1 MSSVIVDNRAKYDI
15 LISISPANV
24 ISHSLLWYDGDRESI
39 RRNTDIPNNQREEI
53 EYPRPVRLKMD
64 RRNITTDDVE
74 YTLDN
79 SKHSYSPRRN
89 VKVYV
94 STLSDGRNIKV
105 RIQSHPKKMTVVD
118 AFTYK

>member
-1 MSSVIVDNRAKYDI
+1 M
-15 LISISPANV
+15 
-24 ISHSLLWYDGDRESI
+24 ISHSLLWYDGGSRESI

-53 EYPRPVRLKMD
+53 EYTRPVRLKMD

-118 AFTYK
+118 AFTYV